1 MDKYMI
7 SWRQYLNEQ
16 SYEEKTAKM
25 AARKKINKSQLLSIL
40 PIGKTATIMQADGVI
55 LIVDENNNYYELI

>member
-1 MDKYMI
+1 MDKYMN

-25 AARKKINKSQLLSIL
+25 AARKKINKSQLLAIL
-40 PIGKTATIMQADGVI
+40 PVGKTATIMQADGVI